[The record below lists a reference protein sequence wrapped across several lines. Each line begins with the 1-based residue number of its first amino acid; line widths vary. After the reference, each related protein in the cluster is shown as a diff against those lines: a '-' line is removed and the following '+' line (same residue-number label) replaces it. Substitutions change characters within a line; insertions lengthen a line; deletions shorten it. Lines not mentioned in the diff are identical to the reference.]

1 MIIMNNKDL
10 RQVGIQE
17 LEKEMYNSNRKRY
30 CNIKSQ
36 SRGISKKIRIER
48 DKVYRIDNNI
58 NLKKNWSIKKEKIKI
73 KYPL

>member
-1 MIIMNNKDL
+1 MKSSIMIIMNNKDL
-10 RQVGIQE
+10 KQVGIQE
-17 LEKEMYNSNRKRY
+17 LEKEMYNSNSKRY

-58 NLKKNWSIKKEKIKI
+58 NLKKN
-73 KYPL
+73 

>member
-30 CNIKSQ
+30 CNINSQ
-36 SRGISKKIRIER
+36 SREISKRIRIER
-48 DKVYRIDNNI
+48 DKVYRKDNNM
-58 NLKKNWSIKKEKIKI
+58 NLKKNW
-73 KYPL
+73 